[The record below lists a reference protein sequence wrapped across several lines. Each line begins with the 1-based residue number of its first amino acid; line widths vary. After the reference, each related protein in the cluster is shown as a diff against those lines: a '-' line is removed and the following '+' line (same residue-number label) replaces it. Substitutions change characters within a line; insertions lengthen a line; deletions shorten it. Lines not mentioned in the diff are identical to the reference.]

1 MLKKRNLLFLSLLI
15 LGILLLSSCFL
26 NPPVAE
32 GILKGQVLVPDGTT
46 QTKDLTGQ
54 ALPDAT
60 VNIID
65 LSTDA
70 IIATTTTD
78 ATGYYQVAVPPG
90 GPYLL
95 EAVKDGVKLEQ
106 ITCQVEVG
114 MEYDLGTADCVS
126 TAAALIAQAMMD
138 AGDNPADID
147 CADIIADPNFD
158 DVSSIVCA
166 TIQAGGDPTASAAV
180 EQAVEDFLNPST
192 PAPTATPA
200 PAPTPTYSVT
210 FDKNDAAATGT
221 MAAQTIAS
229 GSSANLRA
237 CGFAKTGWTFTGW
250 STTSDGDVVYADEE
264 SYTMG
269 SENVTLFAKWTINT
283 YTVTYNGNGNT
294 VGSVPEDP
302 SYYGYGI
309 TVTVL
314 GNTGNLTR
322 MNDGG
327 ISYRFTGWNTS
338 STGNEDT
345 NVGATFIMGSEN
357 EILYAQWTP
366 YVLSD
371 AGPAGGY
378 IFYDKGS
385 VSDGWRYLE
394 AAPQST
400 EWTEKE
406 WGKYE
411 TEVGVTAQGTD
422 VGTGKA
428 NTMAIVA
435 KLNEDPPDSDRA
447 AQLCDALE
455 VNGYSDWFLPSK
467 GELDLMYTNLH
478 DQTSPVG
485 GLDDVYY
492 WSSSEGSA
500 DHAWSKNFF
509 FNSSLNGYKYNAF
522 WVRAIRAF

>member
-366 YVLSD
+366 YVLRGT
-371 AGPAGGY
+371 GPAGGL
-378 IFYDKGS
+378 IFYVKGGGY
-385 VSDGWRYLE
+385 SDGWMYLE
-394 AAPQST
+394 AAPSDQGP
-400 EWTEKE
+400 KLE
-406 WGKYE
+406 WGCYG
-411 TEVGVTAQGTD
+411 TPIPGADGTA
-422 VGTGKA
+422 VGTGAQNTIDIETGCATPGTAADICA
-428 NTMAIVA
+428 N
-435 KLNEDPPDSDRA
+435 LS
-447 AQLCDALE
+447 LG
-455 VNGYSDWFLPSK
+455 GYSDWFLPSDD
-467 GELDLMYTNLH
+467 ELNLMYENLKVAE
-478 DQTSPVG
+478 VG
-485 GLDDVYY
+485 GFAFSGY
-492 WSSSEGSA
+492 WSSSERDDNSA
-500 DHAWSKNFF
+500 WDKDFFDGYHSYDVKNWE
-509 FNSSLNGYKYNAF
+509 NRI
-522 WVRAIRAF
+522 RAIRAF